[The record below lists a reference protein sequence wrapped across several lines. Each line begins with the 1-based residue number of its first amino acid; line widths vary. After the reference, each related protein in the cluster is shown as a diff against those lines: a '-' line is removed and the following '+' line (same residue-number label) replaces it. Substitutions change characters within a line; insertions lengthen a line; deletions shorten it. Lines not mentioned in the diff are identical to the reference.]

1 MSVWNS
7 AWRCPAHGSAG
18 PCWPRP
24 VRLLALA
31 LVAVSVA
38 GSAAAAAG
46 DEPAVEPPAVIRVG
60 VHLNAI
66 NHLSVKENIAT
77 ADFWIWCKWQG
88 DGEKNPLNTIEIANG
103 TITSGDGDED
113 DIRKE
118 FDGGVHY
125 ACRRMT
131 ADVRQH
137 WSLTAFPME
146 VQNFIM
152 QIEDGANEEHLLQ
165 LTPDATDGL
174 VDPDFRIHGWR
185 INDVTLT
192 RDSHLYPTTYGDTS
206 IDPDKASRYSQLKL
220 TVTLARPGWGLF
232 IKLFAGLAAAA
243 GLAFLSLLIRPI
255 DLDPR
260 FGLGVGG
267 LFAAVA
273 SQYVISEA
281 LPDSTELSMADWLCL
296 CSIVFIFLALIESVI
311 SLKIYYTGR
320 ESLSRRLD
328 LTCCIV
334 LVIAFLVCCTVIVLR
349 SLPAAATGP

>member
-1 MSVWNS
+1 
-7 AWRCPAHGSAG
+7 
-18 PCWPRP
+18 
-24 VRLLALA
+24 

-125 ACRRMT
+125 ACRRIT

-206 IDPDKASRYSQLKL
+206 IDPDKASRYSQLRL

-349 SLPAAATGP
+349 SLPAAITGP